1 MKNNDFSFY
10 IRKYLTHYLPI
21 EKNFNSNTIDT
32 YRTAFILMLEYL
44 EEKGMKAENIEIKDI
59 TRAQVIGFMDWLES
73 ERDNSVSTRNN
84 RLAAIHSFFRYLQYE
99 YPDYMDEYRRIIAIP
114 FKKAKNKEMAYLTV
128 EEMKILLE
136 QVDTTTVAGYRDYL
150 LLFTMYE
157 TGARVSEICNIR
169 IGDFRMSKPYS
180 VKILGKGN
188 KERTIPVSE
197 LLVSKIRKY
206 LEMNGMEEALRDTLL
221 FSNRKKEAYCR
232 HGIAFILKKYISKA
246 REIRPDLFAKDISP
260 HTLRHTRAMHLLSD
274 DVNLVYIR
282 DILGHSSIVTT
293 ERYARADS
301 AKKRKALEQSYKT
314 FGNDNYQEW
323 KNESVLQWL
332 KKFNTN

>member
-1 MKNNDFSFY
+1 MKSTDFSFY
-10 IRKYLTHYLPI
+10 IRKYLTHYLPT
-21 EKNFNSNTIDT
+21 EMNFNSNTIDT

-44 EEKGMKAENIEIKDI
+44 ESTGLKAEYLEIKDI
-59 TRAQVIGFMDWLES
+59 TRDQVIGFMDWLEN
-73 ERDNSVSTRNN
+73 ERDNAVSTRNN

-99 YPDYMDEYRRIIAIP
+99 YPDYMDEYRRILAIP
-114 FKKAKNKEMAYLTV
+114 FKKMKNKEMAYLTV
-128 EEMKILLE
+128 EEMKVLFE
-136 QVDTTTVAGYRDYL
+136 QIDTSTPNGFKDYV

-157 TGARVSEICNIR
+157 TAARVSEICNLR

-197 LLVSKIRKY
+197 ILINKVKKY
-206 LEMNGMEEALRDTLL
+206 MEIMEMTDVPIDTLL
-221 FSNRKKEAYCR
+221 FSNRRKEAYCR
-232 HGIAFILKKYISKA
+232 HGIAYVLKKYVSMA
-246 REIRPDLFAKDISP
+246 REVHPALFAKDISP
-260 HTLRHTRAMHLLSD
+260 HTLRHTKAMHLLSD

-282 DILGHSSIVTT
+282 DILGHTSITTT

-301 AKKRKALEQSYKT
+301 AKKREAFEKSYRT

-323 KNESVLQWL
+323 KNESVLEWL